1 MQRGIHPPKSFFNTS
16 GKSYRDLG
24 LKDRFSSLSETELV
38 ELLATDGMLIKRP
51 ILVRSDTLLIGFK
64 PSEWEQ
70 VFA

>member
-24 LKDRFSSLSETELV
+24 LKDRVSSLSETELV
-38 ELLATDGMLIKRP
+38 ELLAADGMLIKRP

>member
-1 MQRGIHPPKSFFNTS
+1 
-16 GKSYRDLG
+16 
-24 LKDRFSSLSETELV
+24 
-38 ELLATDGMLIKRP
+38 MLIKRP